1 VLLESPG
8 QGEGRQLQKEATFKG
23 EGVGVGVGGEV
34 ELLRAS
40 IEQLQEEKDNL
51 FQHLEG
57 EKSKSQ
63 HWQNIYR

>member
-1 VLLESPG
+1 
-8 QGEGRQLQKEATFKG
+8 
-23 EGVGVGVGGEV
+23 VGGEV